1 VERGSEIAMAKEI
14 AKYVPATKGDLV
26 ADKVKDLKNLISFI
40 QNKTESL
47 SACRDEIDTTLL
59 VTQVQI
65 IQELLSKLERVELN
79 MVSNRTDIF
88 SKVDNEYLK
97 RKLLAEVD
105 KVYLQAM
112 KIKVDL
118 LNAISN
124 MGKTKEEAKVMVPVQ
139 INVMAQE
146 SNIPVVE
153 DL

>member
-1 VERGSEIAMAKEI
+1 MAKEI
-14 AKYVPATKGDLV
+14 AKYIPATKGDLV
-26 ADKVKDLKNLISFI
+26 ADKVKDLKNLINFI

-47 SACRDEIDTTLL
+47 SSCRDEIDTTLL

-65 IQELLSKLERVELN
+65 IQELLNKLERVELN

>member
-1 VERGSEIAMAKEI
+1 MTTDIV
-14 AKYVPATKGDLV
+14 KYIPATKGDLV
-26 ADKVKDLKNLISFI
+26 ADKVKDLKNLINFI

-47 SACRDEIDTTLL
+47 SSCRDEIDTTLL

-65 IQELLSKLERVELN
+65 IQELLNKLERVEIN

-124 MGKTKEEAKVMVPVQ
+124 MSKTKEEAKVMVPVQ

-146 SNIPVVE
+146 SNIPVIE

>member
-1 VERGSEIAMAKEI
+1 MATDI
-14 AKYVPATKGDLV
+14 VKYTPATKGDLV
-26 ADKVKDLKNLISFI
+26 ADKVKNLKNLINFI

-47 SACRDEIDTTLL
+47 SSCRDEIDTTLL

-65 IQELLSKLERVELN
+65 IQELLNKLERVELN

>member
-1 VERGSEIAMAKEI
+1 
-14 AKYVPATKGDLV
+14 
-26 ADKVKDLKNLISFI
+26 
-40 QNKTESL
+40 L
-47 SACRDEIDTTLL
+47 SSCRDEIDTTLL

-65 IQELLSKLERVELN
+65 IQELLNKLERVELN

>member
-1 VERGSEIAMAKEI
+1 MAKEI

-26 ADKVKDLKNLISFI
+26 ADKVKDLKNLINFI

-47 SACRDEIDTTLL
+47 SSCRDEIDTTLL

-65 IQELLSKLERVELN
+65 IQELLNKLERVELN

>member
-1 VERGSEIAMAKEI
+1 VERGSGIDMAKDI

-40 QNKTESL
+40 HNKTESL

>member
-1 VERGSEIAMAKEI
+1 
-14 AKYVPATKGDLV
+14 
-26 ADKVKDLKNLISFI
+26 
-40 QNKTESL
+40 L
-47 SACRDEIDTTLL
+47 SSCRDEIDTTLL

-65 IQELLSKLERVELN
+65 IQELLNKLERVELN

-124 MGKTKEEAKVMVPVQ
+124 MSKTKEEAKVMVPVQ

>member
-1 VERGSEIAMAKEI
+1 MERGSEIAMAKDI

-26 ADKVKDLKNLISFI
+26 ADKVKDLKNLINFI

-47 SACRDEIDTTLL
+47 SVCRDEIDTTLL